1 MAPKELPPDIARQMR
16 RSLLEIGLGGLLLL
30 AGVAAIL
37 LLPIPVFAYP
47 FVAAPGVLFL
57 VFGGSR
63 RANAGQLLRHVDG
76 QGLQRFGPLP
86 LLHGLL
92 ALSAIGLFIAIGAAW
107 PALWQLALSDA
118 ALVYGAS
125 VAFAALLAL
134 TLVLAIFAY
143 FRVQR
148 VQPGTRGRGR
158 LLARSLLSILTLV
171 ALLAPLA
178 LFFYGSAKAFETGF
192 AFSYAHDEAYYAL
205 PLVLRTALLAT
216 GIVAAVALLVD
227 LAMAVSTWFLLPAR
241 FRFWFW
247 SIFDLA
253 TVAAFVWATWALP
266 IRPEQ
271 EGLGHVIAPGIR
283 LALTALFV
291 LRLTIRVLPHVMRG
305 LELVSFELTVAARH
319 LRSKKSGFLA
329 AIGGLSILA
338 VSVST
343 CMLTAVLSVMGG
355 FRDDLKQ
362 KILGNQAH
370 VVVDQAEERPFEG
383 WDDVLERIRG
393 AEGVAGATPFVRGE
407 VMVSST
413 SNRAGAVLRGIDPE
427 SVGDVTDLVENITN
441 GRIEYL
447 IEPARLLNL
456 PPEERRSILPL
467 DIEIGGDADEDEGAG
482 EDPDDGQAEAHEE
495 EPIED
500 LDEFLRD
507 DVPLDQTPDPDVLP
521 GIIVGKELAR
531 TLRLFVG
538 DELDVVSPLGELGPA
553 GPMPKARRF
562 RVAAIFYSGMY
573 EYDMKLA
580 YVLLPNAQRFL
591 STGGAIS
598 GIEIKAKDVE
608 RAPEVALAIEREL
621 AEGTPRRGE
630 LRVQD
635 WQELNKNLFG
645 ALELEKLAMF
655 VTLGIAVL
663 IAGFCVFGTLTLM
676 VQEKGREVGILQA
689 MGTRA
694 RDVVVI
700 FLWEGLLIGIYGAL
714 LGLGMGYVVVFILE
728 HFGVKLNPEVYY
740 IDRLPVHTDP
750 TEFVA
755 VGISAVVIC
764 LVATVFPAYL
774 ASRMRPVDA
783 LRQL

>member
-1 MAPKELPPDIARQMR
+1 MARPEARADAVRQ
-16 RSLLEIGLGGLLLL
+16 S
-30 AGVAAIL
+30 
-37 LLPIPVFAYP
+37 
-47 FVAAPGVLFL
+47 
-57 VFGGSR
+57 
-63 RANAGQLLRHVDG
+63 
-76 QGLQRFGPLP
+76 FGPLP
-86 LLHGLL
+86 LVHGLL
-92 ALSAIGLFIAIGAAW
+92 ALVCLGGFIAIAAAW
-107 PALWQLALSDA
+107 PALWQLALADA
-118 ALVYGAS
+118 GLAYGIAGGFLGLVALTGLL
-125 VAFAALLAL
+125 ALLAHRR
-134 TLVLAIFAY
+134 T
-143 FRVQR
+143 RR
-148 VQPGTRGRGR
+148 VQPGYRGRGR
-158 LLARSLLSILTLV
+158 LMARSLHSVV
-171 ALLAPLA
+171 ALLVTLVPLA
-178 LFFYGSAKAFETGF
+178 IFFHGSTKAFETGF

-205 PLVLRTALLAT
+205 PMVLRTALIIS
-216 GIVAAVALLVD
+216 GVVAVVALLLD
-227 LAMAVSTWFLLPAR
+227 LILAISTWFLLPER
-241 FRFWFW
+241 FRKGFWLV
-247 SIFDLA
+247 FDALA
-253 TVAAFVWATWALP
+253 LAGFVWATATLP
-266 IRPEQ
+266 IRPEE
-271 EGLGHVIAPGIR
+271 EGLEFVLEPGIR
-283 LALTALFV
+283 LALTSLFALRVTVRALPFV
-291 LRLTIRVLPHVMRG
+291 MHSLERVT
-305 LELVSFELTVAARH
+305 FELTIAARH

-370 VVVDQAEERPFEG
+370 IVVDQDEERPFEG
-383 WDDVLERIRG
+383 WDDVLGRVRG
-393 AEGVAGATPFVRGE
+393 IDGVEGATPFVRGE

-427 SVGDVTDLVENITN
+427 SVGDVTDLVDNITN
-441 GRIEYL
+441 GRMDYL
-447 IEPARLLNL
+447 IHPDRLLNL
-456 PPEERRSILPL
+456 PAEERRSILPL
-467 DIEIGGDADEDEGAG
+467 DIELGSDDEGDAPEIEVID
-482 EDPDDGQAEAHEE
+482 DPAEPAAAPEEADD
-495 EPIED
+495 EPIRD
-500 LDEFLRD
+500 LDEFLRED
-507 DVPLDQTPDPDVLP
+507 APLDQTEVADADVLP
-521 GIIVGKELAR
+521 GIVVGKELAR

-573 EYDMKLA
+573 EYDMKMA

-598 GIEIKAKDVE
+598 GIEVKTREVD
-608 RAPEVALAIEREL
+608 RAPEIAQAIADEL
-621 AEGTPRRGE
+621 ETGTPGRPE

-645 ALELEKLAMF
+645 ALALEKLAMF
-655 VTLGIAVL
+655 VTLGIAIL

-694 RDVVVI
+694 RAVVSI
-700 FLWEGLLIGIYGAL
+700 FLWEGFLIGIYGAL
-714 LGLGMGYVVVFILE
+714 MGLGMGYVVVFILE

-750 TEFVA
+750 MEFVA
-755 VGISAVVIC
+755 VGVSAVVIC
-764 LVATVFPAYL
+764 LVATLFPAYL

>member
-1 MAPKELPPDIARQMR
+1 MSEPELPPDVAAQLGRARVEVV
-16 RSLLEIGLGGLLLL
+16 LGLLLLL
-30 AGVAAIL
+30 AGAAGVVF
-37 LLPIPVFAYP
+37 LPIFAAP
-47 FVAAPGVLFL
+47 LVIAPGVLVL
-57 VFGGSR
+57 AMAATR
-63 RANAGQLLRHVDG
+63 RASAGHVLRHLG
-76 QGLQRFGPLP
+76 GHGLQHHGPLP
-86 LLHGLL
+86 LVHGLL
-92 ALSAIGLFIAIGAAW
+92 ALLSLGVFIAVGAAW
-107 PALWQLALSDA
+107 PLLWRHSLREPQHILW
-118 ALVYGAS
+118 GAI
-125 VAFAALLAL
+125 AFGALLAL
-134 TLVLAIFAY
+134 TMVVAVLAY
-143 FRVQR
+143 FRARR

-158 LLARSLLSILTLV
+158 LLFRPVISVATL
-171 ALLAPLA
+171 LLALVPLA
-178 LFFYGSAKAFETGF
+178 IFYFGATKAFETGF
-192 AFSYAHDEAYYAL
+192 AFSYNHDEAYYAL
-205 PLVLRTALLAT
+205 PLLLRTGLLAS
-216 GIVAAVALLVD
+216 GVVAAVVLLID
-227 LAMAVSTWFLLPAR
+227 LALAISTWFLLPER

-247 SIFDLA
+247 VVTDL
-253 TVAAFVWATWALP
+253 TLTAAAVYVTWTLP
-266 IRPEQ
+266 LQPVE
-271 EGLGHVIAPGIR
+271 EGLEHVVEPGIR
-283 LALTALFV
+283 LGVTALTV
-291 LRLTIRVLPHVMRG
+291 LRYSVRALPFIMRG
-305 LELVSFELTVAARH
+305 LERTSFELTIAARH

-370 VVVDQAEERPFEG
+370 VVVDQEEERPFEG
-383 WDDVLERIRG
+383 WDDVLSRVQG
-393 AEGVAGATPFVRGE
+393 VEGVRGATPFVRGE

-413 SNRAGAVLRGIDPE
+413 SNRAGAVLRGIDPDTVE
-427 SVGDVTDLVENITN
+427 DVTDLVDNITN
-441 GRIEYL
+441 GRMLYL
-447 IEPARLLNL
+447 REPHRLLDL

-467 DIEIGGDADEDEGAG
+467 DFGTSLDESDDDEPRVEVVDED
-482 EDPDDGQAEAHEE
+482 D

-507 DVPLDQTPDPDVLP
+507 DEPSRIDPDDPDVLP

-538 DELDVVSPLGELGPA
+538 DELDVVSPLGDLGPA

-573 EYDMKLA
+573 EYDMKMA
-580 YVLLPNAQRFL
+580 YVLLDDAQRFL

-598 GIEIKAKDVE
+598 GIEIKTGEVE
-608 RAPEVALAIEREL
+608 RAPQIALAIEREL
-621 AEGTPRRGE
+621 EEGVPQRRE

-655 VTLGIAVL
+655 VTLGIAIL

-694 RDVVVI
+694 STVVRI
-700 FLWEGLLIGIYGAL
+700 FLWEGFLIGIYGAL
-714 LGLGMGYVVVFILE
+714 MGLGMGYLVVFVLE
-728 HFGVKLNPEVYY
+728 HFGVRLNPEVYY

-750 TEFVA
+750 MEFVV
-755 VGISAVVIC
+755 VGISAVVVC
-764 LVATVFPAYL
+764 LLATLFPAYL

-783 LRQL
+783 LRSL